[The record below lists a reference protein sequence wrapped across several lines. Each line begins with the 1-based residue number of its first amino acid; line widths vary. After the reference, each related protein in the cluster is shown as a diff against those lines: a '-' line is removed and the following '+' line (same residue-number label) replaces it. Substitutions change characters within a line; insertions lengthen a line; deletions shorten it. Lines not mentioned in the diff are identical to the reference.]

1 MANTFVDY
9 TGDNTTT
16 SFAFSIPYL
25 DDSHI
30 VVQVD
35 QASVPGGTFV
45 TKTLTTDYTIQT
57 SPSNAIIFNSAP
69 ATGDRIRIKRVSDS
83 STALVDFEN
92 GSVLTEVELDR
103 AYLHN
108 LYLNEE
114 IAEGSGN
121 NTMVKDSVTGN
132 FNGDL
137 ARIANVAD
145 PVDPQDVTTKNFT
158 EATYVNTAGDTMT
171 GVLSMGTNKITN
183 VVDPTTNTDAAT
195 KNYVDDTIATS
206 FATGTPPPGNTI
218 GTVNLED
225 NAVTYAKLQNVA
237 ANNVLLGNDNGAG
250 SDAQELSA
258 TEVRTILNVADGA
271 TNNRASHT
279 GTQTASTIS
288 DFDTEVSNNSAVT
301 ANTAKVTNATHTGDV
316 TGSTSLT
323 IANNAVTSAKISS
336 TDTTFKVSTSDV
348 VVNDAGGNIDFRVEG
363 DTNANLIL
371 TDASAD
377 KVSIRGAIGSVGETT
392 IHGGLEMKDG
402 NIQISRSN
410 TGAGIRMEETVA
422 CSSPNQQSDIIM
434 SIPDGSIVFTKP
446 QKSSNQTTHKFE
458 PDGDTLSITGSYG
471 TISDRTLKENIIYL
485 TDEQKQAQVDDIKK
499 VKFAKYNLKGDS
511 ITQLGVIAQDLKE
524 TSPGL
529 VKGEEG
535 SLSVKQSILHQK
547 AVVALQ
553 VALDKIEALEARL
566 TLLES

>member
-1 MANTFVDY
+1 MAILNKGTTY
-9 TGDNTTT
+9 ASGDN
-16 SFAFSIPYL
+16 
-25 DDSHI
+25 
-30 VVQVD
+30 
-35 QASVPGGTFV
+35 V
-45 TKTLTTDYTIQT
+45 TAANL
-57 SPSNAIIFNSAP
+57 N
-69 ATGDRIRIKRVSDS
+69 
-83 STALVDFEN
+83 ALVDSATFKT
-92 GSVLTEVELDR
+92 GS
-103 AYLHN
+103 
-108 LYLNEE
+108 NE
-114 IAEGSGN
+114 ATDNSTLQVHGSGYLKIKDLGVDS
-121 NTMVKDSVTGN
+121 TQLADDAVITAKIADSTGTTDGVTSAKLATDSVIE
-132 FNGDL
+132 
-137 ARIANVAD
+137 AKIAA
-145 PVDPQDVTTKNFT
+145 
-158 EATYVNTAGDTMT
+158 
-171 GVLSMGTNKITN
+171 
-183 VVDPTTNTDAAT
+183 
-195 KNYVDDTIATS
+195 
-206 FATGTPPPGNTI
+206 
-218 GTVNLED
+218 
-225 NAVTYAKLQNVA
+225 NAVVTSKL
-237 ANNVLLGNDNGAG
+237 
-250 SDAQELSA
+250 A
-258 TEVRTILNVADGA
+258 TD
-271 TNNRASHT
+271 
-279 GTQTASTIS
+279 
-288 DFDTEVSNNSAVT
+288 
-301 ANTAKVTNATHTGDV
+301 
-316 TGSTSLT
+316 
-323 IANNAVTSAKISS
+323 AVTSAKISS
-336 TDTTFKVSTSDV
+336 TDTTFNVSSSNV
-348 VVNDAGGNIDFRVEG
+348 VVNDGGGNIDFRVEG

-377 KVSIRGAIGSVGETT
+377 KVSIRGAIGAVGETT

>member
-218 GTVNLED
+218 GTSNLD
-225 NAVTYAKLQNVA
+225 DDAVTYAKLQNVA

-250 SDAQELSA
+250 SDAQELTA

-271 TNNRASHT
+271 TVNDTDANLKNRANHT
-279 GTQTASTIS
+279 GTQTAATIS
-288 DFDTEVSNNSAVT
+288 DFDTEVANNSAVV
-301 ANTAKVTNATHTGDV
+301 ANTAKVGLTDNSV
-316 TGSTSLT
+316 T
-323 IANNAVTSAKISS
+323 AARISD
-336 TDTTFKVSTSDV
+336 TDTTFNVGTNVGIGAVASGNYKLEVAGDIAAYGTGNKFIISHSTNSLGYLEFYSGGEGLNQKKGRIVAFSGKMQFAWVNDNGTAGVVVQLDQATGGFEPNADNAQPLGAASKRWSVVYAGSGTINTSDRNQKEEIEELSEAELRV
-348 VVNDAGGNIDFRVEG
+348 AQACKGLVRKFKFKGGTRKHI
-363 DTNANLIL
+363 
-371 TDASAD
+371 
-377 KVSIRGAIGSVGETT
+377 
-392 IHGGLEMKDG
+392 
-402 NIQISRSN
+402 
-410 TGAGIRMEETVA
+410 
-422 CSSPNQQSDIIM
+422 
-434 SIPDGSIVFTKP
+434 
-446 QKSSNQTTHKFE
+446 
-458 PDGDTLSITGSYG
+458 
-471 TISDRTLKENIIYL
+471 
-485 TDEQKQAQVDDIKK
+485 
-499 VKFAKYNLKGDS
+499 
-511 ITQLGVIAQDLKE
+511 GVIAQDVRDAFSAE
-524 TSPGL
+524 GL
-529 VKGEEG
+529 DAHEYGLFCSDTWTDEDTGEEVTQLG
-535 SLSVKQSILHQK
+535 IRYEELLAFIIS
-547 AVVALQ
+547 AL
-553 VALDKIEALEARL
+553 
-566 TLLES
+566 